1 VHVQK
6 EDSAR
11 TGAIVLLTRLARV
24 VYRESTEEL
33 LGISLKQLAALAYL
47 RDHRG
52 TSQQAVSEAL
62 CVDANNCVLLLNE
75 LESAGLA
82 ERHRDPDDRRR
93 HLVTITPAG
102 HEALDRA
109 EEAQQSVED
118 DVLAALDRSKRETL
132 RQLLHEALEGTVR
145 SSATGLPAAGQCSP
159 PARAKTSSSASS
171 AR

>member
-1 VHVQK
+1 
-6 EDSAR
+6 
-11 TGAIVLLTRLARV
+11 LARV

-47 RDHRG
+47 RDHSSP
-52 TSQQAVSEAL
+52 SQQAVSEAL
-62 CVDANNCVLLLNE
+62 CLDANNCVLLLNE

-82 ERHRDPDDRRR
+82 ERQRDPDDRRR

-102 HEALDRA
+102 YEALDRA

-118 DVLAALDRSKRETL
+118 DVLAALNPAKREML
-132 RQLLHEALEGTVR
+132 RQLLHEALEGTAR
-145 SSATGLPAAGQCSP
+145 SSGPGLPAARQTSL
-159 PARAKTSSSASS
+159 PARSKHGSR